1 MEGSRKRVLVV
12 DDSSTM
18 RQLVKMMLSKY
29 TACEISEAQD
39 GQEAFEKMG
48 SETFDL
54 VITDINMPRMHGL
67 ALVQKVRQE
76 AGLPTPIIM
85 LTTKGSE
92 KDRDLGLELGAN
104 AYLTKPL
111 NGPRLAEAIR
121 SLIG

>member
-1 MEGSRKRVLVV
+1 MGESKKRVLVV

-18 RQLVKMMLSKY
+18 RQLVKMMVTKY
-29 TACEISEAQD
+29 TACDVSEAQD
-39 GQEAFEKMG
+39 GQEAYEKMG
-48 SETFDL
+48 SEPFDL

-76 AGLPTPIIM
+76 AKLETPIIM
-85 LTTKGSE
+85 LTTKGGE

-111 NGPRLAEAIR
+111 NGPKLAEAIR
-121 SLIG
+121 TILG